1 MAALLLRARALH
13 LALLRVS
20 VVLVTLVSPEPELA
34 RGVAKAPSA
43 LRFFP
48 DGLRLA
54 ASWLPAS
61 PSSVEVS
68 RAVFYS
74 AGGLALVGLFTRPA
88 LLAFGLAALHLF
100 ALCQL
105 TGEVVH
111 DMHLVWLL
119 ALLAAS
125 PAGDALSVD
134 AALARRRPSRRRDPA
149 YELALLFARALLG
162 VVYFFPGFWKL
173 ATSGLA
179 WITSDNVRNQMY
191 WKWAQWGGTPPPVRV
206 DLVPGLVE
214 VGAACVVA
222 FELGFFFFAFAP
234 RARRPLAFGGL
245 VFHQLTEVFF
255 HIRFA
260 SLYACYTCL
269 VADGGRRG
277 VRGRWLTCRSA
288 PVVAVGAVL
297 LSAATVQGA
306 RGATQ
311 SYPFACY
318 PTFAHTLGP
327 EMPDV
332 RLVALS
338 ASGEVRGEVLLP
350 RVARSQSDWGMAWQI
365 AGLWGTPASPDAVA
379 AFARRDLAALSEDPA
394 VRALR
399 ESGRLH
405 AVRAHLAWQPVEPG
419 RLGDPPRLGSAL
431 GFVPLAP

>member
-1 MAALLLRARALH
+1 MAALLLRARAVH

-34 RGVAKAPSA
+34 RGVARAPAA
-43 LRFFP
+43 LLFFP
-48 DGLRLA
+48 EGLRLVA
-54 ASWLPAS
+54 TWLPVS
-61 PSSVEVS
+61 PAAVEVS
-68 RAVFYS
+68 RAAFYS
-74 AGGLALVGLFTRPA
+74 AGALALVGLFTRPA
-88 LLAFGLAALHLF
+88 LFVLGLAALHLF

-134 AALARRRPSRRRDPA
+134 AGLARRRRPARRDPA
-149 YELALLFARALLG
+149 YELSLAFARALLG

-191 WKWAQWGGTPPPVRV
+191 WKWAQWGGTLPPVRV

-214 VGAACVVA
+214 LGAACVVA
-222 FELGFFFFAFAP
+222 FELGFFFLALTP
-234 RARRPLAFGGL
+234 RARRPLALGGL
-245 VFHQLTEVFF
+245 AFHQLTEVFF
-255 HIRFA
+255 HIRFL

-269 VADGGRRG
+269 LADGGRRG
-277 VRGRWLTCRSA
+277 VRGRWLTRRSA
-288 PVVAVGAVL
+288 PVVVVGAL
-297 LSAATVQGA
+297 LVSAAVVQGA

-332 RLVALS
+332 RLVALVP
-338 ASGEVRGEVLLP
+338 GGEVLLP
-350 RVARSQSDWGMAWQI
+350 RVPRTQAEWGMAWQV
-365 AGLWGTPASPDAVA
+365 AGLWGTPADPDAVA
-379 AFARRDLAALSEDPA
+379 AFARRDLAALGGDPH
-394 VRALR
+394 VQALR
-399 ESGRLH
+399 AAGGLR
-405 AVRAHLAWQPVEPG
+405 AVRAHLAWQRVEPG
-419 RLGDPPRLGSAL
+419 RLADPPRLGRAL
-431 GFVPLAP
+431 GVVELSR